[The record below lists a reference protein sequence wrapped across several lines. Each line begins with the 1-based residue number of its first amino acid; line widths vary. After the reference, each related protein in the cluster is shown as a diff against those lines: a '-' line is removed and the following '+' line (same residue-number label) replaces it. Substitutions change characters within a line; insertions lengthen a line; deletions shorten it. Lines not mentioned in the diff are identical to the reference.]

1 MASLRDRTSDAL
13 SELRYR
19 FRAVFRR
26 RVMEREL
33 SEELHFHLEH
43 EAQKLEAAGMSP
55 ADAMRQA
62 RLAFGGVERIKD
74 DTRDQ
79 SGVSWFENF
88 RADVRYALRGVRA
101 RPAFAAA
108 VAVTLGLGIGANVA
122 MFGIIDQ
129 LLLRTPTYLRDADR
143 VHRLYLTTFDGDRDV
158 TEGTTEYA
166 RYLDFK
172 RYARTLDAVAVVAQR
187 SVAIGVGDV
196 ERELPI
202 SIVSGNY
209 WQFFDAKPAA
219 GRFFTEREDSIPT
232 GSPVVVLSYAF
243 WQARYGG
250 SPDVIGQP
258 IEIGPILCTV
268 IGVAP
273 AGFIGIADDGA
284 PAAFI
289 PATLFAYARMAS
301 VGRQAEYYTKYNW
314 GWLSVMIRRKPGI
327 SIDAVNAD
335 LTNAYRLSW
344 ENERS
349 ISRGAVPA
357 DVAKPRAA
365 AGPIVN
371 ERGPNASPVA
381 RMVVWIGGVA
391 AIVLLIACAN
401 VANLLL
407 ARALARRREIAL
419 RLALGA
425 SRARLTTQLLTETL
439 VLGTLGGVV
448 GIGVAQWGGAIL
460 RSLFLPEDMGA
471 DVVRDVR
478 TLMFAGVATVVVG
491 LLVGVVP
498 AFQAGRRQLA
508 PAIASDARDTAF
520 QRSKARTFLLVLQGA
535 FSVLLLVGAGLFVRS
550 LHNVRSLRLGF
561 DVDRLLYIHPNQRGL
576 RLDRQEVAQLAR
588 RLVAE
593 AKSMPEVASA
603 ARGISV
609 PFFSTEGLGFF
620 VPGVDSMIRGRGYTV
635 QMASSDYF
643 ETMGTRVLRGRGI
656 LESDRA
662 DAPLVAVVSE
672 GMAEALWRGQDPIGK
687 CIMLDSRSAPCRT
700 VVGVVE
706 NIQQN
711 SLTETQKLQF
721 YLSID
726 QMRPDEAILFV
737 RTRGD
742 AANAVEQV
750 RRRLQPLMP
759 GASYVLVASM
769 RDILDPRQRAW
780 QVGAT
785 MFVAFGGLALVLAA
799 VGLYSVIAYGVA
811 QRTREIGVRIALG
824 AGVGDVVR
832 LVIAEGMRFAGSGIV
847 LGAAM
852 ALWASKWIGPMLF
865 SVSARDPGVYA
876 VVALVLLVAAV
887 LASAIPSLRAAR
899 VDPNV
904 ALKTD

>member
-1 MASLRDRTSDAL
+1 MASLRDRASDMW
-13 SELRYR
+13 SEVRYR
-19 FRAVFRR
+19 LRALVRR
-26 RVMEREL
+26 QAMEREL
-33 SEELHFHLEH
+33 DDELRFHLEH
-43 EAQKLEAAGMSP
+43 EAKKLEAAGLSP
-55 ADAMRQA
+55 DEAMRQA

-79 SGVSWFENF
+79 SGISWLEMF
-88 RADVRYALRGVRA
+88 AQDLRYAVRGVGA

-108 VAVTLGLGIGANVA
+108 VAITLGLGIGANVA

-158 TEGTTEYA
+158 TDGTTEYA

-187 SVAIGVGDV
+187 SVALGVGDV
-196 ERELPI
+196 EREQPI
-202 SIVSGNY
+202 SIVSGSY
-209 WQFFDAKPAA
+209 WQFFDARPAI
-219 GRFFTEREDSIPT
+219 GRFFTDRDDSVPT
-232 GSPVVVLSYAF
+232 GSAVVVLSHAF

-250 SPDVIGQP
+250 SPDVIGQS
-258 IEIGPILCTV
+258 IQVGPILCTV

-289 PATLFAYARMAS
+289 PATLFAYARMAAMG
-301 VGRQAEYYTKYNW
+301 GRIDYHTTYNW
-314 GWLSVMIRRKPGI
+314 GWLSVMVRRKPGAT
-327 SIDAVNAD
+327 IDATNAD

-349 ISRGAVPA
+349 ISRGVRPA
-357 DVAKPRAA
+357 DAAKPRAV
-365 AGPIVN
+365 AGPLVR

-381 RMVVWIGGVA
+381 RIILWIGGVA
-391 AIVLLIACAN
+391 TIVLLIACAN

-425 SRARLTTQLLTETL
+425 SRARITAQLLTETL
-439 VLGTLGGVV
+439 ALTALGGML
-448 GIGVAQWGGAIL
+448 GIAVAQWGGAIL
-460 RSLFLPEDMGA
+460 RSLFLREAMGA

-478 TLMFAGVATVVVG
+478 TLVFAGVATFVAG

-498 AFQAGRRQLA
+498 ALQAGRRQLA
-508 PAIASDARDTAF
+508 PAIGSGARDGTF
-520 QRSKARTFLLVLQGA
+520 QRSRARTFLLVMQGA

-576 RLDRQEVAQLAR
+576 RLTATESAELAR

-593 AKSMPEVASA
+593 AKSMPEVLNAT
-603 ARGISV
+603 RGISV

-620 VPGVDSMIRGRGYTV
+620 VPDVDTLIHGRGYTA

-662 DAPLVAVVSE
+662 GAPLVAVVSE

-711 SLTETQKLQF
+711 SLTETQRLQL

-726 QMRPDEAILFV
+726 QLRPEEAILFV
-737 RTRGD
+737 RTRGNTAD
-742 AANAVEQV
+742 AVELV

-759 GASYVLVASM
+759 GASYVSVASM
-769 RDILDPRQRAW
+769 REILDPRQRSW

-785 MFVAFGGLALVLAA
+785 MFVAFGALALVLAA
-799 VGLYSVIAYGVA
+799 IGLYSVIAYGVA

-847 LGAAM
+847 LGAVM
-852 ALWASKWIGPMLF
+852 ALWAGKWVGPMLF
-865 SVSARDPGVYA
+865 SVSARDPAVYG
-876 VVALVLLVAAV
+876 VVALVLLAAAA
-887 LASAIPSLRAAR
+887 LASAVPSFRAAR